1 MKKLTIIVLF
11 ILTAFGSKAQSDEGL
26 HFGLKITPSIAW
38 LRTDSKEVE
47 TNGTKFGFCYGLIT
61 EFKFAEHYAFATGLD
76 VTYRGGNLKSTFPT
90 SDPIANTSTVTVTEF
105 ASTLQYIGIPIS
117 LKLKTNEIGS
127 LTYYLQAGV
136 APGFNIRARADIKSS
151 TETTD
156 LSVTPN
162 TKTTSN
168 SELNDEDIQ
177 EDTNNLNFSMLIGGG
192 VEYTLTG
199 STVLLVGIQFNNGLL
214 DISDDPDIKA
224 NSNLLGLSIGI
235 LF

>member
-1 MKKLTIIVLF
+1 MKKLTVIVLF
-11 ILTAFGSKAQSDEGL
+11 ILTSIVSKAQSDEGL
-26 HFGLKITPSIAW
+26 HFGLKITPSLAW
-38 LRTDSKEVE
+38 LRTDSKSVE
-47 TNGTKFGFCYGLIT
+47 TNGSKFGFSYGLIT

-76 VTYRGGNLKSTFPT
+76 ITYRGGNLKSTFSINDGT
-90 SDPIANTSTVTVTEF
+90 TNIVTVNEF
-105 ASTLQYIGIPIS
+105 ASTLQYIEIPIT

-127 LTYYLQAGV
+127 LTYFLQAGV
-136 APGFNIRARADIKSS
+136 APGFNIRARSDIKSVV
-151 TETTD
+151 ETTT
-156 LSVTPN
+156 LSTGD
-162 TKTTSN
+162 KITTN

-177 EDTNNLNFSMLIGGG
+177 DDTNNLNVSMLIGGG

>member
-1 MKKLTIIVLF
+1 MKKLTLLILF
-11 ILTAFGSKAQSDEGL
+11 ISASFISKAQDDQGL

-47 TNGTKFGFCYGLIT
+47 TNGSKFGFCYGLIT

-76 VTYRGGNLKSTFPT
+76 ITYRGGNLKSSFTVNDGVT
-90 SDPIANTSTVTVTEF
+90 NTVSITES
-105 ASTLQYIGIPIS
+105 ASTLQYIEIPIS

-136 APGFNIRARADIKSS
+136 APGFNIRARADIKNNTEITTIS
-151 TETTD
+151 TGD
-156 LSVTPN
+156 KV
-162 TKTTSN
+162 TSN
-168 SELNDEDIQ
+168 SEFNDEDIQ
-177 EDTNNLNFSMLIGGG
+177 DDTNNLNFSMLIGGG
-192 VEYTLTG
+192 IEYTLTG

-214 DISDDPDIKA
+214 DISDKADIKA
-224 NSNLLGLSIGI
+224 NSNLLGLSVGI